1 LPNRLSDKS
10 AKAENKLKSVTV
22 VSLVL
27 LLLLLLTAAAAAA
40 AEEAE
45 VSDQAVCI

>member
-27 LLLLLLTAAAAAA
+27 LLLLTAAAA